1 MKKKNYQRLLPNIR
15 IVCLVVTMMI
25 CSITVFS
32 VSYELPEENL
42 LMSDALVYVGMLLTA
57 LLLVP
62 MADVGQLLA
71 GLCCGWKVQSYEALM
86 HTIRRDADGKLE
98 TVRGCR
104 RTRFMGSVTLIPG
117 AYEEMKP
124 WHAALVVLGNTLF
137 ALVWMLV
144 FAVLTVLKLG
154 EPVSLVLCELA
165 LGGMILLLY
174 QLLPLGRRYTR
185 ASVVTAWA
193 LAHQERERRIYWGHL
208 LLLDQQML
216 AKPLTETVLSDCFP
230 CPDEVK
236 TPFDATAVLNYAI
249 QAMQQKDYATSL
261 VLVHRVVDS
270 DVHLSESNWEM
281 LLHVGTLCELLCDQP
296 SECTRLYQG
305 KEGKTARLNMFVT
318 PMAAAA
324 FYAVQR
330 LQGGNETETQMI
342 RKRIGPFLNRDR
354 HMADIFCQIDALAA
368 RKKNARPVE
377 KDETEE

>member
-1 MKKKNYQRLLPNIR
+1 MKKKLFQRWLPNVR
-15 IVCLVVTMMI
+15 LVCLVVTMVT
-25 CSITVFS
+25 CSVVLS
-32 VSYELPEENL
+32 MLSYYLPEEDIL
-42 LMSDALVYVGMLLTA
+42 LADALMYVGMLFTA

-86 HTIRRDADGKLE
+86 HTIRRDENGKLE

-104 RTRFMGSVTLIPG
+104 RTRFMGSVTLVPG
-117 AYEEMKP
+117 AYEEMKS
-124 WHAALVVLGNTLF
+124 WHASLVVLGDTLF
-137 ALVWMLV
+137 ALVWMVV
-144 FAVLTVLKLG
+144 FAVLTVLKIG
-154 EPVSLVLCELA
+154 EPVSMVLCELA

-193 LAHQERERRIYWGHL
+193 LARQEQERRIYWGHL

-216 AKPLTETVLSDCFP
+216 AKPLTETALGDCFP
-230 CPDEVK
+230 CPDVVK
-236 TPFDATAVLNYAI
+236 TPFDATAALNYAI
-249 QAMQQKDYATSL
+249 QAMQQKDYATAV
-261 VLVHRVVDS
+261 VLAHRVVDS
-270 DVHLSESNWEM
+270 NAHLSESNWEM

-296 SECTRLYQG
+296 GECTRFYQS
-305 KEGKTARLNMFVT
+305 KEGKSARLNMFVT

-330 LQGGNETETQMI
+330 LQGGNEAEAQMI
-342 RKRIGPFLNRDR
+342 RKRIGPFLNRDT

-368 RKKNARPVE
+368 RKKNNRPVE
-377 KDETEE
+377 KDETEA